1 MCVCVCVCVSIGL
14 SVEWNSGVR
23 VKGGQRHRISL
34 LQVATNSAVLIVLL
48 SQIRPFRLPKLLRQ
62 VLEDTSVRKV
72 SNVCVC
78 ACVCVCAR
86 ARAFEQ
92 THPSDSSILY
102 VGSTILK
109 DVLFICVLRT
119 AGGQRDTEGCGEAV

>member
-1 MCVCVCVCVSIGL
+1 VCVCVCVCVSIGL

-72 SNVCVC
+72 SKV
-78 ACVCVCAR
+78 CVCVCVCVRAR
-86 ARAFEQ
+86 AR
-92 THPSDSSILY
+92 I
-102 VGSTILK
+102 
-109 DVLFICVLRT
+109 RT
-119 AGGQRDTEGCGEAV
+119 NTPL